1 MWKFIVQVSKVKY
14 GRQLIELLTYTFLML
29 PNAGTVAYNF
39 DLLFVVNI
47 FLICI
52 KVFVTR

>member
-1 MWKFIVQVSKVKY
+1 MWKFIFQVNKVKY

-29 PNAGTVAYNF
+29 LNAGTVAYNF
-39 DLLFVVNI
+39 DLLFVVSV
-47 FLICI
+47 FLIYI